1 MADIDYPAS
10 WYAATRD
17 ATPERPSLNGR
28 VAADVAIVGGG
39 FAGLHTARLLAMRGL
54 KVVLVERQRIGWGAS
69 GRNGGFVGPG
79 FALRTGALIERLGE
93 DHARQLYAQS
103 QRGVEIVRASLKE
116 MGRPDILMGWGR
128 LSVSRTDQGPDFAE
142 RSRALAKKLGATFE
156 PWETDQVRALL
167 ITERYFQ
174 GLHDA
179 QGFQI
184 HPLNLALALAA
195 DAERRGV
202 QVHEATEARSLERR
216 GTEWQ
221 LRTAMGEVTARHVVL
236 AGNADLGRIHRLG
249 AAVLPVATY
258 VAVTGKLGPRLG
270 EAIRWRGAIGDTRRA
285 GDYYRIVDE
294 DRLLWGGRITT
305 DTREPRAAAR
315 HDAGRHPLGVP
326 AARRHRD
333 RIRLARH
340 HGLRAAQDAPGRR
353 DRARPVGLHGVSAAM
368 ASPRRRPAPTPS
380 RPASPMKTTAGA
392 CSRRSARP
400 GPAARWAVS
409 ARSSSIGNCRPATG
423 GTRSARRRTRRHC
436 AHEQDGNRRIAT
448 APRGRALRHRPG
460 RLSRRPALRSAG
472 PRRRA
477 ALAACPRPHPLDRH
491 ERGPTRARACS
502 PC

>member
-39 FAGLHTARLLAMRGL
+39 FAGLHTARLLAMRGQ

-79 FALRTGALIERLGE
+79 FALRTGALIEQLGE
-93 DHARQLYAQS
+93 DHARQLYVQS
-103 QRGVEIVRASLKE
+103 QRGVDIVRASLTE
-116 MGRPDILMGWGR
+116 MGRPDILMRWGR

-236 AGNADLGRIHRLG
+236 AGNADLGRIHRLSG
-249 AAVLPVATY
+249 AVLPVATY

-305 DTREPRAAAR
+305 DMREPARLRAMMRGDILSVYPQLGDIAIEYAWPGIMGYALHKMPQVGEIEPGLWACTAFGGHGVAQTAAGADAVAAGITREDDRWRLFAPFGTAW
-315 HDAGRHPLGVP
+315 AG
-326 AARRHRD
+326 
-333 RIRLARH
+333 
-340 HGLRAAQDAPGRR
+340 
-353 DRARPVGLHGVSAAM
+353 
-368 ASPRRRPAPTPS
+368 
-380 RPASPMKTTAGA
+380 GA
-392 CSRRSARP
+392 
-400 GPAARWAVS
+400 
-409 ARSSSIGNCRPATG
+409 
-423 GTRSARRRTRRHC
+423 
-436 AHEQDGNRRIAT
+436 
-448 APRGRALRHRPG
+448 LG
-460 RLSRRPALRSAG
+460 RLGTQLVYWKLQASDWWDEKRQAKNAETLR
-472 PRRRA
+472 
-477 ALAACPRPHPLDRH
+477 
-491 ERGPTRARACS
+491 T
-502 PC
+502 